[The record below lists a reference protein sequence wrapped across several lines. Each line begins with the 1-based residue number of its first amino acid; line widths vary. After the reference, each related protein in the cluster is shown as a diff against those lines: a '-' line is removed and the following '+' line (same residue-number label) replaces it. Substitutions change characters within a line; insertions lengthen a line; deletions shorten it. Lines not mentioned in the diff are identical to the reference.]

1 MPIYADLL
9 PDACHPPNLR
19 KSAFAPARRA
29 GPPGPGSTAAQYN
42 YISPEVKIRIAC
54 FLSLSGRGGVRVKQA
69 CERQENEY
77 KRPTHIGRGAR
88 QGGTTGLA
96 RCPNRPHLTSVRAD
110 LLAQGGGLSGL
121 LVHPGAGPPP
131 PALQRCTPPHLGAGH
146 LKGENRL
153 DPCFGKLPACLL
165 DDPGCPNLT
174 SFPKQFPPSH
184 HFERLAS
191 DLLPDERRFPG
202 IGR

>member
-121 LVHPGAGPPP
+121 LVHPGDGPTNRATKMY
-131 PALQRCTPPHLGAGH
+131 PAPSWGGA
-146 LKGENRL
+146 
-153 DPCFGKLPACLL
+153 
-165 DDPGCPNLT
+165 
-174 SFPKQFPPSH
+174 S
-184 HFERLAS
+184 
-191 DLLPDERRFPG
+191 ERRKQTGSLLRQVTSLF
-202 IGR
+202 IGRPRLPESYLFPETVPTIPSFRATGIRSFAG